1 MAPPLVEFLMA
12 KKKSSGVNKSVAIR
26 AYKTDNPDAKPK
38 EIQAALAKDGI
49 NIPTSFIST
58 VLSQAGM
65 TSRGG
70 KKRGRKK
77 TARKPTKRAAAP
89 AKRAA
94 STSSSSSEVS
104 LDSLIRV
111 KKIVEEMGGVE
122 NAQNA
127 LKALDKLI
135 N

>member
-1 MAPPLVEFLMA
+1 MA

-26 AYKTDNPDAKPK
+26 TYKTENPDAKPK

-49 NIPTSFIST
+49 NIATSFIST

-70 KKRGRKK
+70 TKRGRRK
-77 TARKPTKRAAAP
+77 TARKPAKQAVTS

-94 STSSSSSEVS
+94 SVGTGSSEVS

-111 KKIVEEMGGVE
+111 KKIVEEMGSVE

-135 N
+135 S